1 MKRFLIIAFCAVSL
15 AAVGTHFAEASSG
28 QIKRAC
34 IASDREAATRQRC
47 SCIQHVADQAL
58 TRSDQKT
65 VAKWFSDPHQAQK
78 LKMSKSARDDALWD
92 RYQNFGQ
99 MAQAICS

>member
-1 MKRFLIIAFCAVSL
+1 MKQFLLIALCATSIS
-15 AAVGTHFAEASSG
+15 AMAPQAAEAA

-34 IASDREAATRQRC
+34 LASDRTAATRDRC
-47 SCIQHVADQAL
+47 SCIQRVANQAL

-65 VAKWFSDPHQAQK
+65 VAKWFKDPHQAQE
-78 LKMSKSARDDALWD
+78 LKMSKTARDDALWD
-92 RYQNFGQ
+92 RYRNFGQ

>member
-1 MKRFLIIAFCAVSL
+1 MKQFLLIAFCAASL
-15 AAVGTHFAEASSG
+15 TAVAQVADAA
-28 QIKRAC
+28 QIRQAC
-34 IASDREAATRQRC
+34 MASDRSAATRDRC
-47 SCIQHVADQAL
+47 SCIQRVADQAL

-65 VAKWFSDPHQAQK
+65 VAKWFKDPHQAQV
-78 LKMSKSARDDALWD
+78 LKMSKTARDDALWD

>member
-1 MKRFLIIAFCAVSL
+1 MKQFLLIAFCAASL
-15 AAVGTHFAEASSG
+15 TAVAPAPSYAAK
-28 QIKRAC
+28 IKQAC
-34 IASDREAATRQRC
+34 LASDRAAATRDRC
-47 SCIQHVADQAL
+47 SCIQHVANQAL

-65 VAKWFSDPHQAQK
+65 VAKWFTDPHKAQE
-78 LKMSKSARDDALWD
+78 LKMSKTARDDALWD

>member
-1 MKRFLIIAFCAVSL
+1 MKQFLLIAFCATSM
-15 AAVGTHFAEASSG
+15 AAISSAQVEAA

-34 IASDREAATRQRC
+34 LASDRSAATRDRC
-47 SCIQHVADQAL
+47 TCIQRVANQAL

-65 VAKWFSDPHQAQK
+65 VAKWFTDPHQAQE
-78 LKMSKSARDDALWD
+78 LKMSKTERDDALWD

>member
-1 MKRFLIIAFCAVSL
+1 MKQFLLIALCAASISTIAPQTVE
-15 AAVGTHFAEASSG
+15 AA

-34 IASDREAATRQRC
+34 LASERQAATRARC
-47 SCIQHVADQAL
+47 SCIQQVANQAL

-65 VAKWFSDPHQAQK
+65 VAKWFKDPHQAQE
-78 LKMSKSARDDALWD
+78 LKMSKTARDDALWD

>member
-1 MKRFLIIAFCAVSL
+1 MKNLILIAFCAASMV
-15 AAVGTHFAEASSG
+15 AVQQPAEAA

-34 IASDREAATRQRC
+34 LASDRSAATRDRC
-47 SCIQHVADQAL
+47 SCIQRVANQAL
-58 TRSDQKT
+58 TRSDQNT
-65 VAKWFSDPHQAQK
+65 VAKWFEDPHQAQE
-78 LKMSKSARDDALWD
+78 LKMSQTARDDALWD

>member
-1 MKRFLIIAFCAVSL
+1 MKQFLIIAFCAASL
-15 AAVGTHFAEASSG
+15 TAVAQVADAA
-28 QIKRAC
+28 QIRQAC
-34 IASDREAATRQRC
+34 MASDRSAATRDRC
-47 SCIQHVADQAL
+47 SCIQRVADQAL

-65 VAKWFSDPHQAQK
+65 VAKWFKNPHQAQV
-78 LKMSKSARDDALWD
+78 LKMSKTARDDALWD

>member
-1 MKRFLIIAFCAVSL
+1 MTKFLLIALCATSILAVAPKSL
-15 AAVGTHFAEASSG
+15 EAAN
-28 QIKRAC
+28 IKRAC
-34 IASDREAATRQRC
+34 LASDRAEATRDRC
-47 SCIQHVADQAL
+47 NCIQRVADQAL

-65 VAKWFSDPHQAQK
+65 ISKWFQDPHQAQE
-78 LKMSKSARDDALWD
+78 LKMSRTARDDALWD

>member
-1 MKRFLIIAFCAVSL
+1 MKQFLLIAFCAASL
-15 AAVGTHFAEASSG
+15 TAVAPVADAA

-34 IASDREAATRQRC
+34 LASDRSAATRDRC
-47 SCIQHVADQAL
+47 SCIQRVADQAL

-65 VAKWFSDPHQAQK
+65 VAKWFTDPHQAQE
-78 LKMSKSARDDALWD
+78 LKMSQTARDDALWD

>member
-1 MKRFLIIAFCAVSL
+1 MKQFLIIALCATSIS
-15 AAVGTHFAEASSG
+15 AVAPQPAEAA

-34 IASDREAATRQRC
+34 LASDRSAATRDRC
-47 SCIQHVADQAL
+47 NCIQRVANQAL

-65 VAKWFSDPHQAQK
+65 VAKWFTDPHQAQE
-78 LKMSKSARDDALWD
+78 LKMSKTARDDALWD
-92 RYQNFGQ
+92 RYRNFGQ